1 MKHTHTTSRNGSVY
15 LVTLITV
22 GAIVSMVFIGLN
34 MRLLL
39 NSQSDIITNMST
51 TNTSVFDAAELAIE
65 HIASDEKW
73 KISAQDGVVFSDLK
87 LDDTIYRGT
96 VIDAGTSKAPD
107 NDTTNYQVRVESES
121 GAAWAGAQFEIE
133 RVPFDYRAA
142 LLSFDA
148 DHYWPLNEPPR
159 TRAVEE
165 PIKSW
170 RGRHESADVSGVS
183 TNDEGEYVPLF
194 QAASDHIE
202 VPYGDTFN
210 HSEASLSLW
219 MKIDSTADGK
229 PMGVIG
235 MLYGNRNYATI
246 DLSINNMGFYAYVKD
261 NGSMDVSKFA
271 ISPSKILEVDR
282 WYHVAMSWGSEGLR
296 VYLDG
301 VRVAYNASN
310 RDGVGTNSILSG
322 GRQPLHIGGGFK
334 SMYISN
340 DELGFHGSIA
350 HVAFIDPQLTDRQV
364 QELSAIK
371 PDLSSFELV
380 KDSWVRVFNDE

>member
-1 MKHTHTTSRNGSVY
+1 MHTRSPHTRNGSVY

-39 NSQSDIITNMST
+39 NSQTDIVTEMST

-65 HIASDEKW
+65 HIVSDEKW
-73 KISAQDGVVFSDLK
+73 KYSAQDGVVFSDLK

-107 NDTTNYQVRVESES
+107 NDTTNYQVKVESES
-121 GAAWAGAQFEIE
+121 GTAWAGAQFEVE
-133 RVPFDYRAA
+133 RVPFDYKEA
-142 LLSFDA
+142 LKSFDPVF
-148 DHYWPLNEPPR
+148 YWPLNEPPA

-165 PIKSW
+165 EFHNE
-170 RGRHESADVSGVS
+170 RGAHQSMDVPGAS
-183 TNDEGEYVPLF
+183 TNDAGEYVPVF
-194 QAASDHIE
+194 QASSDHIE
-202 VPYGDTFN
+202 IPYDN
-210 HSEASLSLW
+210 AMHHSEATLSLW

-235 MLYGNRNYATI
+235 MLYGNRNHATI
-246 DLSINNMGFYAYVKD
+246 DLSINDMGFYAYVKD
-261 NGSMDVSKFA
+261 NGNMDISKFA
-271 ISPSKILEVDR
+271 ISSSKILEVDR

-310 RDGVGTNSILSG
+310 RDGVGTGSIVNG

-350 HVAFIDPQLTDRQV
+350 HVAYIDPQLTDRQV
-364 QELSAIK
+364 QELAAIK
-371 PDLSSFELV
+371 PDLSSFELIE
-380 KDSWVRVFNDE
+380 DSWVRVFNDE

>member
-1 MKHTHTTSRNGSVY
+1 MHTRSPQTRNGSVY

-39 NSQSDIITNMST
+39 NSQTDIVTEMST
-51 TNTSVFDAAELAIE
+51 KSARVFDAAELAIE

-73 KISAQDGVVFSDLK
+73 KISAQDGIVFSDLK

-96 VIDAGTSKAPD
+96 VLDAGTSKAPD
-107 NDTTNYQVRVESES
+107 NDTTNYQVRVEFES
-121 GAAWAGAQFEIE
+121 GTAWAGAQFEVE
-133 RVPFDYRAA
+133 RVPFDYKEA
-142 LLSFDA
+142 LKSFDPVF
-148 DHYWPLNEPPR
+148 YWPLNEPPD

-165 PIKSW
+165 GFKNQ
-170 RGRHESADVSGVS
+170 RGAHQSRDVPGAS
-183 TNDEGEYVPLF
+183 TNDAGEYVPVF

-202 VPYGDTFN
+202 VPYDN
-210 HSEASLSLW
+210 SMLHSEATISLW
-219 MKIDSTADGK
+219 MKIDSKAAET

-246 DLSINNMGFYAYVKD
+246 DLSIKDMGFYAYTKD
-261 NGSMDVSKFA
+261 NGSMDISNFA
-271 ISPSKILEVDR
+271 ISSSDILEVDR

-301 VRVAYNASN
+301 VRVAYKSSN
-310 RDGVGTNSILSG
+310 RDGVGTNSILNG

-364 QELSAIK
+364 QELAAIR
-371 PDLSSFELV
+371 PDTNSYELV
-380 KDSWVRVFNDE
+380 ESSWVRVFNDE